1 MAFARASKVKV
12 FMGKGYVEVKRKDID
27 KALWRE
33 WERWNHC
40 LGFDPPQLFSLFCM
54 CKINDVSPFFVVLI
68 FNFYLGLCA
77 CFSALVF
84 CIRPLIRMMI
94 E

>member
-33 WERWNHC
+33 WERWNHG
-40 LGFDPPQLFSLFCM
+40 LGFDPPQFFRCFA
-54 CKINDVSPFFVVLI
+54 CVKINDVSPFFVVLI
-68 FNFYLGLCA
+68 FNFSLGLCA

-84 CIRPLIRMMI
+84 CIGPLIRMMI